1 MIPSG
6 YLDIFPN
13 LVTLSVIHNQIEHIE
28 ENDTLTIP
36 SSTKTAL
43 LHNNHLSAINLQ
55 LRGNLSALEMLDV
68 GINRLTDFPYIR
80 GPIARVVQTL
90 LLDYNHLT
98 MISTSDMLHFVALQ
112 YLNIME
118 NDITRIGEFSLTF
131 RSEFHFEVNNN
142 PLHCDSQVMWMKK
155 ITEQLLELTTSPQ
168 PCAAP
173 SELAAQD
180 WDDIHIDECELWLKK
195 TFLCC

>member
-1 MIPSG
+1 
-6 YLDIFPN
+6 
-13 LVTLSVIHNQIEHIE
+13 VIHNQIEHIE

-155 ITEQLLELTTSPQ
+155 IGAHDQCSTMCCSSTT
-168 PCAAP
+168 CWTR
-173 SELAAQD
+173 LG
-180 WDDIHIDECELWLKK
+180 
-195 TFLCC
+195 